1 MPASPKQEGKSVMVA
16 PHPTLLLPEWS
27 AVLVTRDGS
36 RLNVRPA
43 STADI
48 QDVSEFLKAVTAE
61 DLRFRFLNAVT
72 PSEALTRILT
82 AVDHTNVENLLAF
95 DGGDGRLTATAM
107 VAVGSSPEIAE
118 VALVVRSD
126 LKGKGIGWALLAHA
140 CDYARARG
148 FRRLECIEWS
158 ENRTAIALE
167 QELGFRSRAC
177 PGEAS
182 LTILSKDL
190 GPK

>member
-1 MPASPKQEGKSVMVA
+1 MVE
-16 PHPTLLLPEWS
+16 PHQNLMLSEWS

-43 STADI
+43 SSADFHE
-48 QDVSEFLKAVTAE
+48 VSEFLKAVTAE

-72 PSEALTRILT
+72 PSEALTRMLT
-82 AVDHTNVENLLAF
+82 RVDHSNVENLLAF
-95 DGGDGRLTATAM
+95 DASDRRLVATAM

-158 ENRTAIALE
+158 ENRTAISLE
-167 QELGFRSRAC
+167 HELGFRSRSC
-177 PGEAS
+177 PGEAT

-190 GPK
+190 DPQ